1 MDALTEMVAFLIIAF
16 GVGFYV
22 VGMMAESLW
31 LRMAWMILGIS
42 ACGFMVHTE
51 DSDIGAS

>member
-16 GVGFYV
+16 GVGCYV
-22 VGMMAESLW
+22 VGMMSESWW
-31 LRMAWMILGIS
+31 LGMAWMVLGIS